1 MADSTVVIPPDVDT
15 ALNERATIWTSFDQ
29 ASASLQKIKELGG
42 QIGGATDG
50 IQPADSLTA
59 EGSPPVEVA
68 AVLTAL
74 EAELAGI
81 QQAEADILKHEKEIA
96 SHKTMRTV
104 LIVIGI
110 LVLLI
115 IIFAIAQSVGH

>member
-1 MADSTVVIPPDVDT
+1 MADSTVVIPPDVDS
-15 ALNERATIWTSFDQ
+15 ALNERATLWTSFDQ
-29 ASASLQKIKELGG
+29 ASANLQKIKELGG

-104 LIVIGI
+104 LIVVGI
-110 LVLLI
+110 LVLLV
-115 IIFAIAQSVGH
+115 IIFAIAQSVGR